1 MAIFPTESANT
12 YYLTSA
18 NGYQISLF
26 NPYGM
31 YYYTATVIAPL
42 LPDGQEDDV
51 VAPTVLFRDFLDW
64 CGTYVD
70 IDDENHALY
79 RLAVLLLEVAKEYID
94 VDLVGEKVY
103 KQAVC
108 YHAGHYLEMH
118 IQMLKDESQEQ
129 SLTPELKEKVIKF
142 EDNLS
147 DRDLFKKTISG
158 RLFWSV
164 YGNKARFSGDE
175 THKMWGGF

>member
-1 MAIFPTESANT
+1 MAIFPTESANS

-70 IDDENHALY
+70 IDDENHA
-79 RLAVLLLEVAKEYID
+79 
-94 VDLVGEKVY
+94 
-103 KQAVC
+103 
-108 YHAGHYLEMH
+108 
-118 IQMLKDESQEQ
+118 
-129 SLTPELKEKVIKF
+129 
-142 EDNLS
+142 
-147 DRDLFKKTISG
+147 
-158 RLFWSV
+158 
-164 YGNKARFSGDE
+164 
-175 THKMWGGF
+175 